1 MSGLDTKTE
10 QPVTEWEIPTPKVSF
25 YTKYVKRFLD
35 IILSGMAI
43 IVLSPVYII
52 IALLELIY
60 HGRPIMY
67 KSKRPGKDGELFDLL
82 KFRSMT
88 NECDETGK
96 LLPAADRVTPFGRV
110 LRRFSLD
117 ELAGFF
123 CIFMGKMSI
132 IGPRPLLTEY
142 LPLYNERHKYRHS
155 VKPGLV
161 CLKIDG
167 NDKISTNTWTWYN
180 QFENDIFYVENVSF
194 LVDVKMVL
202 KAVKAVFVG
211 SDMRTNADR
220 VRFNGYNLYETRP
233 KHEVDLAEIEA
244 REQQENANV

>member
-1 MSGLDTKTE
+1 MSELNTKNE
-10 QPVTEWEIPTPKVSF
+10 QTITEWEIPKPKVSF
-25 YTKYVKRFLD
+25 YTKYIKRVLD

-43 IVLSPVYII
+43 VVLSPVYLVISI
-52 IALLELIY
+52 LELIY

-110 LRRFSLD
+110 LRRLSLD
-117 ELAGFF
+117 ELAGLF
-123 CIFMGKMSI
+123 CVFTGQMSI

-155 VKPGLV
+155 VRPGLV

-167 NDKISTNTWTWYN
+167 NEKISTNTWTWYN
-180 QFENDIFYVENVSF
+180 QFENDIFYIENVSF

-202 KAVKAVFVG
+202 KAFKAVFVG

-220 VRFNGYNLYETRP
+220 VKFNGHNLYETRP
-233 KHEVDLAEIEA
+233 KHEVDLAEKQA
-244 REQQENANV
+244 KEQQESMTV

>member
-1 MSGLDTKTE
+1 MSELEIKIE
-10 QPVTEWEIPTPKVSF
+10 QSITEWEIPTPKESF
-25 YTKYVKRFLD
+25 YTKCIKRLLD
-35 IILSGMAI
+35 IVISGMAI
-43 IVLSPVYII
+43 IVFSPIYLI
-52 IALLELIY
+52 IAVLELIY

-110 LRRFSLD
+110 LRRLSLD
-117 ELAGFF
+117 ELAGLF
-123 CIFMGKMSI
+123 CVFMGKMSI

-142 LPLYNERHKYRHS
+142 LPLYNERHKFRHS

-180 QFENDIFYVENVSF
+180 QLENDIFYVENVSF
-194 LVDVKMVL
+194 LVDVKMVF
-202 KAVKAVFVG
+202 KAFKAVFVG

-220 VRFNGYNLYETRP
+220 VRFNGKNLYETRP
-233 KHEVDLAEIEA
+233 KHEVDLAEKEA
-244 REQQENANV
+244 NDQQENRNA

>member
-25 YTKYVKRFLD
+25 YTKYIKRLLD
-35 IILSGMAI
+35 IVLSGMAI

-96 LLPAADRVTPFGRV
+96 LLPAADRVTDR
-110 LRRFSLD
+110 
-117 ELAGFF
+117 
-123 CIFMGKMSI
+123 K
-132 IGPRPLLTEY
+132 
-142 LPLYNERHKYRHS
+142 S
-155 VKPGLV
+155 VV
-161 CLKIDG
+161 
-167 NDKISTNTWTWYN
+167 
-180 QFENDIFYVENVSF
+180 
-194 LVDVKMVL
+194 
-202 KAVKAVFVG
+202 
-211 SDMRTNADR
+211 
-220 VRFNGYNLYETRP
+220 
-233 KHEVDLAEIEA
+233 
-244 REQQENANV
+244 